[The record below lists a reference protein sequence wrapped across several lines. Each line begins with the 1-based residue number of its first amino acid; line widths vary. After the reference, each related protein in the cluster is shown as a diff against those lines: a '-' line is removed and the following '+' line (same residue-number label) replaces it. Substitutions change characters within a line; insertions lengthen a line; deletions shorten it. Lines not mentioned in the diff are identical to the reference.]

1 MSHTIKNKEKL
12 IARARRIRGQ
22 IEALERAL
30 NEEQECS
37 DILRVIT
44 SARGA
49 MNGLMVEILED
60 QIRCHLLDPNE
71 KLSPEQTDAADGLV
85 ETLRS
90 YLK

>member
-30 NEEQECS
+30 SEEQECS

-60 QIRCHLLDPNE
+60 QIRFHLLDPNQ
-71 KLSPEQTDAADGLV
+71 KLTSDQAVAADGLV

>member
-1 MSHTIKNKEKL
+1 MSHTIRNKEKL

-30 NEEQECS
+30 TDEQECS

-60 QIRCHLLDPNE
+60 QIRCHLLDPSQ
-71 KLSPEQTDAADGLV
+71 KLTSEQAVAADGLV

-90 YLK
+90 YLT

>member
-1 MSHTIKNKEKL
+1 MSHTIRNKEKL

-22 IEALERAL
+22 IEGLERAL
-30 NEEQECS
+30 TEEQECS
-37 DILRVIT
+37 DILRIIT

-60 QIRCHLLDPNE
+60 QIRCHLLDPDQ
-71 KLSPEQTDAADGLV
+71 KLSPGQADAADGLV

>member
-1 MSHTIKNKEKL
+1 MSHTIRNKEKL

-30 NEEQECS
+30 TDEQECS

-60 QIRCHLLDPNE
+60 QIRCHLLDPSQ
-71 KLSPEQTDAADGLV
+71 KLTSEQAAAADGLV

-90 YLK
+90 YLT